1 MSLTKKI
8 KYKYI
13 AFGAGNFAVIV
24 GLLVIFGWYTGN
36 WQLKSVVSGYTSMK
50 FNTALC
56 IIFLGKSLILNSV
69 HFFRKLYVIS
79 LACTVLTMI
88 ISFYTL
94 LEMFNVVGFSID
106 NLFVPD
112 RDIINPGASPGRMSA
127 ITATSILVTGVAFL
141 FIPVYNIR
149 LQKIGQY
156 MLHTVSVITFVVIL
170 GYLFNVE
177 PLYSFNISTPMALH
191 TAICLHL
198 VSSGASLINYKL
210 GITGLFT
217 GDQIGNILARNLFF
231 KITIAMIVISYLDIY
246 VEKYRILNT
255 GVGSAIFSVAVMVL
269 SFIFIWETSKNVN
282 NLQQK
287 KDLINERLNLIFEA
301 LPNALVMGNSDGKI
315 ILVNRE
321 TEKMFGYK
329 REELLGKELEIL
341 LPQRLHAAHP
351 GKMKSFFVNPFSRNF
366 GSNANLYARRK
377 NGEEFP
383 IEIGLTP
390 LKTEDGLVGLA
401 SVVDIT
407 DRKTSEKIIQ
417 EQLRELKI
425 KNQEMEQFNYIASH
439 DLQEPLRTVANYITL
454 LEEDYPNEIKG
465 EISGH
470 LSAMKHATTRMSR
483 LIKNLLDYG
492 LLGRNKSLN
501 LTDVNHTLNDVK
513 ADLNSLVKKT
523 NSVIITATSLPTIF
537 VYETELR
544 QLLQN
549 LINNAIK
556 FRKKDTAPVI
566 YIGHDLKDNVYEFYV
581 KDNGIGI
588 EEKHALTIFNI
599 FQRLNREEEY
609 EGYGVGLAN
618 CKKIVEMHGGK
629 IWVESN
635 GDGSTFKFTIPI
647 LKP

>member
-8 KYKYI
+8 KYRYI

-56 IIFLGKSLILNSV
+56 IIFLGSSLILNSV

-79 LACTVLTMI
+79 FVCTVLTLMI
-88 ISFYTL
+88 SLYTL
-94 LEMFNVVGFSID
+94 LEMLYVSNLSLD
-106 NLFVPD
+106 NLFVLD
-112 RDIINPGASPGRMSA
+112 HDMLQPGAPPGRLAA
-127 ITATSILVTGVAFL
+127 ITATSTLVTSLAFL
-141 FIPVYNIR
+141 FIPLYNIR

-156 MLHTVSVITFVVIL
+156 LLHSVSVVTFIVIL

-177 PLYSFNISTPMALH
+177 PLYSFNVTTPMALH

-198 VSSGASLINYKL
+198 ISGGASLINYKL
-210 GITGLFT
+210 GIPGLFT
-217 GDQIGNILARNLFF
+217 GEQIGNVLARNLFF
-231 KITIAMIVISYLDIY
+231 KITIVMIVISYLDIY
-246 VEKYRILNT
+246 VEKYEILNS
-255 GVGSAIFSVAVMVL
+255 GVGSAIFSVAVMIM
-269 SFIFIWETSKNVN
+269 SFIFIWETSKNLN

-287 KDLINERLNLIFEA
+287 KDLINDRLNLIFEA
-301 LPNALVMGNSDGKI
+301 LPNALVMGNSEGKI

-454 LEEDYPNEIKG
+454 LEEDYPNEIEG
-465 EISGH
+465 EISEH

>member
-13 AFGAGNFAVIV
+13 AFGAGNFAVVV
-24 GLLVIFGWYTGN
+24 GLLVILGWYTNN
-36 WQLKSVVSGYTSMK
+36 WQLKSVVNGYTSMK

-56 IIFLGKSLILNSV
+56 LIFLGKALVVNSV
-69 HFFRKLYVIS
+69 HFFRKIYFLSMIFTLIALLIS
-79 LACTVLTMI
+79 
-88 ISFYTL
+88 SYTL
-94 LEMFNVVGFSID
+94 LEMFNAVSFSLD
-106 NLFVPD
+106 NVFVKEL
-112 RDIINPGASPGRMSA
+112 DISKPGSYPGRMSA
-127 ITATSILVTGVAFL
+127 ITATCIFVSSIAFL
-141 FIPVYNIR
+141 LIPCINIK

-156 MLHTVSVITFVVIL
+156 LLHTVSVITFIAIL
-170 GYLFNVE
+170 GYLFNVA
-177 PLYSFNISTPMALH
+177 PLYSFNVSTPMALH

-198 VSSGASLINYKL
+198 ISAGASLINYKL

-217 GDQIGNILARNLFF
+217 GEQIGNVLARNLFF

-255 GVGSAIFSVAVMVL
+255 GVGPAIFSVAVMVL
-269 SFIFIWETSKNVN
+269 SFIFIWEASKNVN

-287 KDLINERLNLIFEA
+287 KDLINDRLNLIFEA

-454 LEEDYPNEIKG
+454 LEEDYPEETKG
-465 EISGH
+465 EIAGH

-492 LLGRNKSLN
+492 LLGRNKSLT
-501 LTDVNHTLNDVK
+501 LTDLNHTLDDVK

-523 NSVIITATSLPTIF
+523 NTVIITATLLPITF

-556 FRKKDTAPVI
+556 FRKKDTEPVI
-566 YIGHDLKDNVYEFYV
+566 YIGHDVKDNVYEFYV

-588 EEKHALTIFNI
+588 EQKHALSIFNI

-635 GDGSTFKFTIPI
+635 GDGSTFKFTIPS